1 MLLIL
6 MTSYKYNDIFAKTWP
21 KENHLLFFGGRGA
34 VKCVEINF
42 FCGGCEICRIYLFWG
57 VVRIGSDLS

>member
-42 FCGGCEICRIYLFWG
+42 FVGAVKC
-57 VVRIGSDLS
+57 V